1 MQSPPRTKVYLEGRY
16 RKLSRDLPQTIF
28 WCPKCKGH
36 TRRRRG
42 CPQCE
47 GFGKLTRDSVQE
59 LVGWVLGKAFGT
71 RHHKFHGAGRED
83 MDVRMLGEGRPF
95 VLELVGP
102 RVSDVDLAEQERTIN
117 ERNAGR
123 LEIVGLH
130 WTEKERIRVLKE
142 SKHAKRYRA
151 RIALSEALDDG
162 RVVDLVGRRFTVQ
175 QQTPNRVAHR
185 RADLIRERWVEVE
198 SIVPLAPAA
207 SEQQAG
213 EDAAA
218 HEVEVVLLT
227 EHGTYVKEAI
237 SGEEERTQPSLSDL
251 LGVECRC
258 VELDVLGLLD
268 EEGEESVVTPAA
280 DLPPAFGTGIDV
292 D

>member
-1 MQSPPRTKVYLEGRY
+1 MQNPPRTKVFLEGRY
-16 RKLSRDLPQTIF
+16 RKLTRDLPQTIF

-83 MDVRMLGEGRPF
+83 LDVRMLGEGRPF

-102 RVSDVDLAEQERTIN
+102 RVTDVDLAEQERIVN

-123 LEIVGLH
+123 LEIEGLH
-130 WTEKERIRVLKE
+130 WTEKERVRVLKE

-151 RIALSEALDDG
+151 RIALSGALDDA
-162 RVVDLVGRRFTVQ
+162 RVAELVGQRFTVQ

-185 RADLIRERWVEVE
+185 RADLVRERWVEVE
-198 SIVPLAPAA
+198 SIVPIAAAPDA
-207 SEQQAG
+207 EEGTAG
-213 EDAAA
+213 EV
-218 HEVEVVLLT
+218 EVEVVLLT

-237 SGEEERTQPSLSDL
+237 SGEDERTTPSLSGL
-251 LGVECRC
+251 LGVACRC

-268 EEGEESVVTPAA
+268 EEGEDTVVTPAT
-280 DLPPAFGTGIDV
+280 DKPPAFGSGIDL